1 MVEWVFLAAMTG
13 LSMILVNNIIKAST
27 YCVEEAKD
35 TLDVERNTES
45 DDGSGDTGFPPS
57 RE

>member
-13 LSMILVNNIIKAST
+13 LSLILVNNIVKAST

-35 TLDVERNTES
+35 ALDVERNTKC
-45 DDGSGDTGFPPS
+45 
-57 RE
+57 